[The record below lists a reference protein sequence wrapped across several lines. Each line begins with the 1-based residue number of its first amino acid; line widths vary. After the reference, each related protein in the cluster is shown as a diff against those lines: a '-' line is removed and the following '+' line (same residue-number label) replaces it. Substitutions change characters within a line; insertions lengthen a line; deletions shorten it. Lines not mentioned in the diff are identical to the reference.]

1 MGSSP
6 ISGILTIALSISKC
20 SRNTC
25 RSSSFRLFFQSF
37 IMFVSFGSQFYAKAA
52 PFVSAV
58 TQSSLYAA
66 RQILM
71 DLAGP
76 KRKRIQTAAD
86 RRCIRWKKGKGC
98 KHSLCGLFMD
108 KYEVLRKYFGYPDFR
123 EGQEILIDS
132 ILSGQDVLGIMPTGA
147 GKSICYQVPAL
158 LLSGI
163 TLVISPLISLMK
175 DQVQALNQAGIHA
188 AYINSS
194 LSESQISKALRLA
207 SAGQYKMIYV
217 APERLETYEFLQFAL
232 RAEIAMVTVDEA
244 HCISQW
250 GQDFRPSYL
259 KIVQFIRQLWKRP
272 VLSAFTATA
281 TEKVKDDIV
290 CVLGLNRPQVL
301 VTGFDRKNL
310 YFAVETPRKKD
321 DYVMAYV
328 QEHREES
335 GIIYCATR
343 KNADQVCEHLKAQGI
358 AATKYHAGLG
368 GEERRQNQEAFI
380 YDQSL
385 VMVATNAFGMGI
397 DKSNVRYVIHYNMPQ
412 SLENY
417 YQEAGR
423 AGRDGERAECILLYH
438 AQDVAVNRYLI
449 ENKAPDPERTR
460 EEIAQIRERDEERLQ
475 VMTYYCMT
483 TNCLREY
490 ILRYFGEKIHMRCE
504 NCSSCNRE
512 YEEVDVTQAAQ
523 KIIACILDFHQRYG
537 MNVIS
542 GTLAGANRAKL
553 RDYGAFEHETYASL
567 REMSEQQIKQI
578 IHQMLADGL
587 LWVTN
592 DKYALLKVSQEADE
606 VRRGVRRVIWKQ
618 VKAETQ
624 KAAGGNTSSRKMRKS
639 DILNSKGLELFER
652 LRILRT
658 EIAREESLPPY
669 IIFSDK
675 TLVDMCVKAPLEK
688 QEMMQVNGVGE
699 NKYARFGERFLAAV
713 RDYTGGV
720 REKYYFGD
728 AGELAAQA
736 SAAQEGRQKAVHRKR
751 KVDFYLTSEQAAQF
765 PYAEKYLAAE
775 IGERLNQL
783 RDPET
788 AKKTSGAELL
798 RKLQAMGYAGQTY
811 QDGMRRRY
819 VTEKGKAAGLFIG
832 PRISKKG
839 TEYEDIYFNPQAQQM
854 IVSMVSGNGISEQSE
869 GRPVDP
875 KLPETTA
882 AWAFGTEIAGQSDG
896 WTTETGVQEYP
907 GNWEEETDLYLE
919 DERSGWSEEPD
930 EYVPADWR
938 SEYGFI

>member
-1 MGSSP
+1 M
-6 ISGILTIALSISKC
+6 
-20 SRNTC
+20 N
-25 RSSSFRLFFQSF
+25 
-37 IMFVSFGSQFYAKAA
+37 
-52 PFVSAV
+52 
-58 TQSSLYAA
+58 
-66 RQILM
+66 
-71 DLAGP
+71 
-76 KRKRIQTAAD
+76 
-86 RRCIRWKKGKGC
+86 
-98 KHSLCGLFMD
+98 
-108 KYEVLRKYFGYPDFR
+108 KYEVLKKYFGYPDFR

-207 SAGQYKMIYV
+207 AAGQYKIIYV

-232 RAEIAMVTVDEA
+232 QAEISMLTVDEA

-281 TEKVKDDIV
+281 TEKVKEDIV
-290 CVLGLNRPQVL
+290 CVLGLSNPQVL

-321 DYVMAYV
+321 GYVMEYV

-343 KNADQVCEHLKAQGI
+343 KNVDQVCERLKAQGI

-380 YDQSL
+380 YDQNP

-423 AGRDGERAECILLYH
+423 AGRDGERAECILLYS

-449 ENKAPDPERTR
+449 ENKEPDPERTR
-460 EEIAQIRERDEERLQ
+460 EEIAQIRERDEERLRI
-475 VMTYYCMT
+475 MTYYCMT
-483 TNCLREY
+483 TGCLREY
-490 ILRYFGEKIHMRCE
+490 ILRYFGERVRMRCE
-504 NCSSCNRE
+504 NCSNCNRE
-512 YEEVDVTQAAQ
+512 YEEMDVTQAAQ
-523 KIIACILDFHQRYG
+523 KIIACILDFRQRYG
-537 MNVIS
+537 INVIA
-542 GTLAGANRAKL
+542 GILAGASRAKL
-553 RDYGAFEHETYASL
+553 RECGAFEHETYASL
-567 REMSEQQIKQI
+567 QEMSEQRIKQI
-578 IHQMLADGL
+578 INLMLSEGL
-587 LWVTN
+587 LFMTN
-592 DKYALLKVSQEADE
+592 DKYAVLKVPREADE
-606 VRRGVRRVIWKQ
+606 VCSGTRRVILKQ
-618 VKAETQ
+618 VKADTQ
-624 KAAGGNTSSRKMRKS
+624 KAAGEHISVPKMRKS

-652 LRILRT
+652 LRALRT

-728 AGELAAQA
+728 AGELAAQD
-736 SAAQEGRQKAVHRKR
+736 SGVQHAARNTAHKKR
-751 KVDFYLTSEQAAQF
+751 KVDFYLTVEQAAQF

-775 IGERLNQL
+775 IGEKLNQL

-788 AKKTSGAELL
+788 VKKTSGAELL
-798 RKLQAMGYAGQTY
+798 RKMQAMDYAGETY
-811 QDGMRRRY
+811 QDGIRRRY
-819 VTEKGKAAGLFIG
+819 VTKKGIAAGLLIG

-839 TEYEDIYFNPQAQQM
+839 TEYEDIYFSLQAQKM
-854 IVSMVSGNGISEQSE
+854 IVSMVTGDGMPQRSASDTYMQNHLMG
-869 GRPVDP
+869 GRAEPGPEINEDLTKWGTEP
-875 KLPETTA
+875 GPETDEDPTG
-882 AWAFGTEIAGQSDG
+882 WDDEQDG
-896 WTTETGVQEYP
+896 F
-907 GNWEEETDLYLE
+907 L
-919 DERSGWSEEPD
+919 PD
-930 EYVPADWR
+930 DWR